1 MTLVSS
7 CFRITCE
14 FQKQFPSWNFLVP
27 TEELFGSK
35 GGTLRFQRRN
45 SSVPTEELFSSNGG
59 TLRSLGRKSKTLRTY
74 DLILPEFH
82 LILPKFH
89 LILSKFH
96 CLAYIRRG
104 CAWRVRLP
112 EMVPPP
118 YSGLLVLSVPPIVAI
133 IPSYGTSPPR
143 CHTFIEILW
152 MQYGLLF
159 NDLSRDK
166 NTYWVLPLSV
176 LLSHANIYTT
186 EY

>member
-1 MTLVSS
+1 MRDACIVLFSNYMWVPKTVPLLELFSS
-7 CFRITCE
+7 KGGTVR
-14 FQKQFPSWNFLVP
+14 FQRGNSLVP
-27 TEELFGSK
+27 TEEF
-35 GGTLRFQRRN
+35 
-45 SSVPTEELFSSNGG
+45 FSSNGG
-59 TLRSLGRKSKTLRTY
+59 TLRSLGRKGKTFRTY
-74 DLILPEFH
+74 DLILLE
-82 LILPKFH
+82 FH

-112 EMVPPP
+112 EMVPPT

-133 IPSYGTSPPR
+133 IPSYSTSPPR

-186 EY
+186 EC